1 MAPFM
6 NFTRV
11 GKGWRLR
18 LSGDTRS
25 PAGTG
30 LSRQTG
36 QRTQDR
42 AGRSLRVRDAGRP
55 EAGPPSSYPSG
66 PPLPFSCGHGL
77 PHSGPSPCP
86 WLPSLAVQRQ
96 LVDRVHSPTP
106 PLPAAFAYGSSCK
119 LKCGPGCAVRG
130 WDPLPACEGRP
141 VL

>member
-36 QRTQDR
+36 QRTQDE
-42 AGRSLRVRDAGRP
+42 S
-55 EAGPPSSYPSG
+55 
-66 PPLPFSCGHGL
+66 
-77 PHSGPSPCP
+77 
-86 WLPSLAVQRQ
+86 RQ
-96 LVDRVHSPTP
+96 ES
-106 PLPAAFAYGSSCK
+106 
-119 LKCGPGCAVRG
+119 
-130 WDPLPACEGRP
+130 ACERRGSP
-141 VL
+141 